1 MDTVTPIRVKEG
13 LMLSKSQARW
23 FFVGGTAFFGAIF
36 IFLTI
41 DSLRE
46 IPARQNQDQMTAS
59 VIRGKHL
66 WDQKNC
72 MGCHTILGEGAYY
85 APELTRVVDRR
96 GPEWIA
102 VFLKDPEAMFP
113 GQRRMTQYNFSDE
126 EIEDTI
132 AFLDWIGKI
141 DTNGFPPEP
150 DLARTI
156 VLAASAPAE
165 STQSNPAY
173 FNTICIACH
182 AVGGTGG
189 GVGPAL
195 DGVGNRLSEAE
206 LDRWLKD
213 PPAVKPGT
221 AMPKLDMPDATR
233 SELVQW
239 LASLK

>member
-1 MDTVTPIRVKEG
+1 
-13 LMLSKSQARW
+13 MLSKSQARL

-46 IPARQNQDQMTAS
+46 IPARQHSDQMTAS
-59 VIRGKHL
+59 VIRGKYI
-66 WDQKNC
+66 WEDNNC

-85 APELTRVVDRR
+85 APELTKVVDRR

-102 VFLKDPEAMFP
+102 VFLRDPEAMFP

-126 EIEDTI
+126 EIQDTI

-150 DLARTI
+150 DLARAL
-156 VLAASAPAE
+156 VLASAAPAAPPVAQ
-165 STQSNPAY
+165 TTPDY

-182 AVGGTGG
+182 AVGGSGG

-195 DGVGNRLSEAE
+195 DGVGNRLTADE
-206 LDRWLKD
+206 LDLWLKD
-213 PPAVKPGT
+213 PLAVKPGT
-221 AMPKLDMPDATR
+221 AMPNLHLSDATR